1 MTVFLQLFYE
11 FFKTGLF
18 ALGGGL
24 TTLPFLYDMAE
35 RLPWFTKGDI
45 VNMLAISESTPGA
58 IGVNMST
65 YSGFHAA
72 GFVGGLIA
80 TLGLVMPSVIIV
92 VCIAKALNRFKGN
105 PYIEKGF
112 YGIRPVVAGL
122 ICAATLEVFR
132 VAFFKDTINAPSEIL
147 SKIDFSSVILFA
159 ILYLS
164 NMFLEKKGKSVHPV
178 FLIIISGCIGVAV
191 LGV

>member
-1 MTVFLQLFYE
+1 MIVLLRLFYE

-24 TTLPFLYDMAE
+24 ATLPFLYDMAD
-35 RLPWFTKGDI
+35 RFPWFTKGDI

-65 YSGFHAA
+65 YSGFHVSGIA
-72 GFVGGLIA
+72 GGLIA
-80 TLGLVMPSVIIV
+80 TAGLVFPSVIISI
-92 VCIAKALNRFKGN
+92 CIAKALNKFKGN
-105 PYIEKGF
+105 PYVEKGF

-132 VAFFKDTINAPSEIL
+132 VAFLKDAIHAPSEIL

-159 ILYLS
+159 ILYLG
-164 NMFLEKKGKSVHPV
+164 NKLLERKGKSLHPV

-191 LGV
+191 LGA

>member
-1 MTVFLQLFYE
+1 MILFQLFIE

-24 TTLPFLYDMAE
+24 ATLPFLYSMAD
-35 RLPWFTKGDI
+35 RFHWFTHGDI

-65 YSGFHAA
+65 YSGYHIA
-72 GFVGGLIA
+72 GIPGSLIA
-80 TLGLVMPSVIIV
+80 TFGLVIPSVIIIILV
-92 VCIAKALNRFKGN
+92 ARVLESFKNNR
-105 PYIEKGF
+105 YIESGF

-122 ICAATLEVFR
+122 ICAATLSVFK
-132 VAFFKDTINAPSEIL
+132 VAFLKNGELDIHKIVSSIDFKSVLLFVIL
-147 SKIDFSSVILFA
+147 YMISKIA
-159 ILYLS
+159 
-164 NMFLEKKGKSVHPV
+164 EKWGRSIHPI
-178 FLIIISGCIGVAV
+178 FLIVLSGCVGIAV